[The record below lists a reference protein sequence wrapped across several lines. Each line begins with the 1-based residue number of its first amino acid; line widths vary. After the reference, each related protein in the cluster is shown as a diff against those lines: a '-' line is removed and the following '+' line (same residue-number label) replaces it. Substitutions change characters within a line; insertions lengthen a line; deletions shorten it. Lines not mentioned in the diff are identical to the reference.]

1 MVEPCRTVREWHDYR
16 KHRSSTHRYYRL
28 GLKLNRLMR
37 PLNVL
42 LFYLAAA
49 LLLVGGHFPWQVL
62 AGVVALKLAW
72 QIVATAKA
80 TERLDIKPIV
90 YWLSPLFE
98 IYFLIANTILRII
111 PLSNKK

>member
-1 MVEPCRTVREWHDYR
+1 MFVNQNASGRSTKVVLSDGSFTMVEPCRTVREWHDYR

-62 AGVVALKLAW
+62 AGVV
-72 QIVATAKA
+72 V
-80 TERLDIKPIV
+80 
-90 YWLSPLFE
+90 
-98 IYFLIANTILRII
+98 
-111 PLSNKK
+111 